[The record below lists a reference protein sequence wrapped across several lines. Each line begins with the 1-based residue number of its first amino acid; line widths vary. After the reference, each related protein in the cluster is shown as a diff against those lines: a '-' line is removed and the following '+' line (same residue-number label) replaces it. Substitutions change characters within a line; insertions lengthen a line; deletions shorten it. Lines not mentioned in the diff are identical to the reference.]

1 MTEHLEKLM
10 EGVNKLMSGFR
21 YGEKPEELY
30 EPIRYIMALGG
41 KRLRPMLTILSG
53 GMYGTDIKTLFHPS
67 LGVEI
72 FHNFTLMHDDIMDK
86 APLRRGKPTVHHKWD
101 ESVAI
106 LSGDVMLVKAY
117 EVMMQVPDEN
127 LRTVLKMFN
136 RCATEV
142 CEGQQLDMN
151 FEKLAT
157 VTEED
162 YIEMIRL
169 KTAVLL
175 GFALALGAVL
185 SNAPQTDIDLLS
197 GVGEFMGIGFQLKD
211 DLLDVFGEAGKV
223 GKQVGGDIIANKKT
237 FLLIEALIRAEGEQ
251 RKTLDHWLQA
261 KDFVPEEKVQAI
273 TQIYRDLG
281 IDKLTEQKIQEYFKM
296 SHAFLD
302 RVNIPEKNKL
312 SVRDF
317 MDWLMAREH

>member
-1 MTEHLEKLM
+1 MNEHLEKLM
-10 EGVNKLMSGFR
+10 EGVNTLMSKFR
-21 YGEKPEELY
+21 YGETPEELY

-41 KRLRPMLTILSG
+41 KRLRPMLTILG
-53 GMYGTDIKTLFHPS
+53 GGVYGKDIVSLFHPA

-117 EVMMQVPDEN
+117 EVMMQVPDVH

-151 FEKLAT
+151 FEKLDT
-157 VTEED
+157 VTEDE
-162 YIEMIRL
+162 YLEMIRL

-185 SNAPQTDIDLLS
+185 ADAPQTDIDLLS

-237 FLLIEALIRAEGEQ
+237 FLLIEALARAEGEQ
-251 RKTLDHWLQA
+251 RKTLEYWLQV
-261 KDFVPEEKVQAI
+261 KDFVPEEKVQAV
-273 TQIYRDLG
+273 TQIYRELD
-281 IDKLTEQKIQEYFKM
+281 IDKLTEQKMQEYFKM

-302 RVNIPEKNKL
+302 RVSVPEKNKAVL
-312 SVRDF
+312 RGF
-317 MDWLMAREH
+317 MEWLMAREH